1 MKAHRRGTPRLTWF
15 KLAVCICL
23 AAMAA
28 SLFTPYPAQIIRAL
42 KGEPEQAPPDS
53 GAYPPHESIPAEQPG
68 QEEPAPPLTP
78 SVPGK
83 EPEDSRLATPWTPE
97 RTIALPP
104 VQYPPFPPV
113 LPTKPAEGAMTN
125 IYELARGLNLKTQVN
140 FQPGTLASR
149 DRETKSNYQM
159 TLTLN
164 VKQPKA
170 LTKKEDILNINPK
183 LGTMLPGL
191 STLFKHARVS
201 PYYGQIYVRKQT
213 EIRKNLASL
222 LKLLDRHN
230 YYDTETILETTY
242 PDTGRKLLWL
252 QSEMDVVSDGSD
264 GDRLSTMPDNY
275 GQIYVRKQTEI
286 RKNLA
291 SLLKLLD
298 RHNYYDTET
307 ILETTYPDTGR
318 KLLWLQ
324 SEMDVVSDGSD
335 GDRLSTMPDK
345 ILKSSFYQPSTSYRW
360 KKRTDKPNPLL
371 KPWQQRLASYKKT
384 LEKASA
390 AEKPALRRKIDHAER
405 VIEELKRYS
414 FLISEYDP
422 FIVVPLGVVNQSSP
436 FSPQFG
442 DYAIVIVGD
451 KLYPALVGDAG
462 PRYKTGEGSLRLSRE
477 INPKAGPYSRP
488 VSDLVVSYLI
498 FPGSADLEAGP
509 PDYEKLT
516 AKCQELLHDI
526 GGMGKD
532 FKLHQ
537 WEDLLAPKPPPAP
550 PRAQT
555 RERQSCGNTCERPE
569 EGGCPC
575 GQAGGKS
582 GPGSLPCHSARSG
595 TRQNRR
601 VGYRASFQ
609 EKRKAFHMRE

>member
-78 SVPGK
+78 SVSGK
-83 EPEDSRLATPWTPE
+83 EPEDSRLTTPWTPE

-252 QSEMDVVSDGSD
+252 QSEMDVSGNH
-264 GDRLSTMPDNY
+264 LSGY
-275 GQIYVRKQTEI
+275 GQKTPLATE
-286 RKNLA
+286 
-291 SLLKLLD
+291 
-298 RHNYYDTET
+298 
-307 ILETTYPDTGR
+307 
-318 KLLWLQ
+318 
-324 SEMDVVSDGSD
+324 
-335 GDRLSTMPDK
+335 
-345 ILKSSFYQPSTSYRW
+345 
-360 KKRTDKPNPLL
+360 
-371 KPWQQRLASYKKT
+371 
-384 LEKASA
+384 
-390 AEKPALRRKIDHAER
+390 
-405 VIEELKRYS
+405 
-414 FLISEYDP
+414 
-422 FIVVPLGVVNQSSP
+422 
-436 FSPQFG
+436 
-442 DYAIVIVGD
+442 
-451 KLYPALVGDAG
+451 
-462 PRYKTGEGSLRLSRE
+462 
-477 INPKAGPYSRP
+477 
-488 VSDLVVSYLI
+488 
-498 FPGSADLEAGP
+498 
-509 PDYEKLT
+509 
-516 AKCQELLHDI
+516 
-526 GGMGKD
+526 
-532 FKLHQ
+532 
-537 WEDLLAPKPPPAP
+537 
-550 PRAQT
+550 
-555 RERQSCGNTCERPE
+555 
-569 EGGCPC
+569 
-575 GQAGGKS
+575 
-582 GPGSLPCHSARSG
+582 
-595 TRQNRR
+595 
-601 VGYRASFQ
+601 
-609 EKRKAFHMRE
+609 

>member
-1 MKAHRRGTPRLTWF
+1 MKAHRRRIPRLTWF
-15 KLAVCICL
+15 KLTVCICL

-42 KGEPEQAPPDS
+42 KGEPEQTPPDS
-53 GAYPPHESIPAEQPG
+53 GTYPPHESLPAEQPG
-68 QEEPAPPLTP
+68 QERLTP
-78 SVPGK
+78 PAVPSGSGK
-83 EPEDSRLATPWTPE
+83 ATGDSRRDAPLTPE

-113 LPTKPAEGAMTN
+113 LPTRPAEGAMTN

-140 FQPGTLASR
+140 FQPGTLASQ
-149 DRETKSNYQM
+149 DREMKSNYQM
-159 TLTLN
+159 TLSLN
-164 VKQPKA
+164 VKQPRA
-170 LTKKEDILNINPK
+170 LTEKEDILKINPK
-183 LGTMLPGL
+183 LEAMLPGL

-201 PYYGQIYVRKQT
+201 PCYGQIYVRKQT
-213 EIRKNLASL
+213 QIRKNLASL
-222 LKLLDRHN
+222 LKVLDRHN
-230 YYDTETILETTY
+230 YYDTETILETAY

-264 GDRLSTMPDNY
+264 GDRLS
-275 GQIYVRKQTEI
+275 
-286 RKNLA
+286 
-291 SLLKLLD
+291 S
-298 RHNYYDTET
+298 
-307 ILETTYPDTGR
+307 
-318 KLLWLQ
+318 
-324 SEMDVVSDGSD
+324 
-335 GDRLSTMPDK
+335 MPDK

-371 KPWQQRLASYKKT
+371 RPWQQRLASYKKT
-384 LEKASA
+384 LGKAPA

-422 FIVVPLGVVNQSSP
+422 FIVLPLGVVNQSSP
-436 FSPQFG
+436 FSPRFG
-442 DYAIVIVGD
+442 DYAVVIVGD

-488 VSDLVVSYLI
+488 VSDLKVSYLI
-498 FPGSADLEAGP
+498 FPGSAEPEAGP
-509 PDYEKLT
+509 PDYETLT
-516 AKCQELLHDI
+516 AKCRELLNEI

-550 PRAQT
+550 K
-555 RERQSCGNTCERPE
+555 PE
-569 EGGCPC
+569 NGGAAEMPAN
-575 GQAGGKS
+575 GRVKEDAPADKPVS
-582 GPGSLPCHSARSG
+582 GPVPEATPQTPSAPAAG
-595 TRQNRR
+595 KT
-601 VGYRASFQ
+601 A
-609 EKRKAFHMRE
+609 A

>member
-1 MKAHRRGTPRLTWF
+1 MTPPRRGIARITWF
-15 KLAVCICL
+15 KLTVSLCL

-42 KGEPEQAPPDS
+42 KGEPEEVSPDAD
-53 GAYPPHESIPAEQPG
+53 AYPDHTSLPAEQPG
-68 QEEPAPPLTP
+68 QEKDTVTSTP
-78 SVPGK
+78 SPSGG
-83 EPEDSRLATPWTPE
+83 EPEDARTASPWTPE

-113 LPTKPAEGAMTN
+113 LPTRPAEGALTN
-125 IYELARGLNLKTQVN
+125 IYELARGLNLKTQAN

-149 DRETKSNYQM
+149 DRETRSNYQM

-170 LTKKEDILNINPK
+170 LTKKEDILKLNPK
-183 LGTMLPGL
+183 LGAMLPGL
-191 STLFKHARVS
+191 STLFGEARVS
-201 PYYGQIYVRKQT
+201 PYYAQIYTRKQT

-230 YYDTETILETTY
+230 FYDTETILEITH
-242 PDTGRKLLWL
+242 P
-252 QSEMDVVSDGSD
+252 
-264 GDRLSTMPDNY
+264 
-275 GQIYVRKQTEI
+275 
-286 RKNLA
+286 
-291 SLLKLLD
+291 
-298 RHNYYDTET
+298 ET
-307 ILETTYPDTGR
+307 KR

-371 KPWQQRLASYKKT
+371 KPWQQRLASYRKA
-384 LEKASA
+384 LEKAAA

-405 VIEELKRYS
+405 VIGELKRYS

-422 FIVVPLGVVNQSSP
+422 FIVVPLGVVNQSSS

-442 DYAIVIVGD
+442 DYAVVIVGN

-498 FPGSADLEAGP
+498 FPGSADPEAGP
-509 PDYEKLT
+509 PDYEKL
-516 AKCQELLHDI
+516 ADRCRELLDDI
-526 GGMGKD
+526 GGIGES

-550 PRAQT
+550 VPVPGADRKPETA
-555 RERQSCGNTCERPE
+555 ERDAAAD
-569 EGGCPC
+569 
-575 GQAGGKS
+575 QAAKDDGSVSPS
-582 GPGSLPCHSARSG
+582 GENPSTETSATPS
-595 TRQNRR
+595 
-601 VGYRASFQ
+601 S
-609 EKRKAFHMRE
+609 